1 MATDIFK
8 IFTKLG
14 LSDSESKVYLAS
26 LSLGPTSVQDIAK
39 KARLS
44 RTATYDTVKTLKKR
58 GLLSTFERGKK
69 TFFAAEEPDRVVNY
83 FKDHVENMKD
93 ELQTLKRVMPEIKMM
108 AGGEKPTVR
117 FYEGD
122 EALYA
127 LFSDLGKAKPKFLYE
142 VSNMN
147 DIYTFL
153 EKKDVAEAQKLSSK
167 VPVIKL
173 LHVGDVQGEGR
184 EGVEYCKLPKDVL
197 EFHGDIWI
205 YDNRVAFVT
214 FVGKMVAIIVENQA
228 FADTAVALFQTA
240 WKVCELKKK

>member
-44 RTATYDTVKTLKKR
+44 RTATYDTVKTLKNR

-83 FKDHVENMKD
+83 FKDHVEAMKD
-93 ELQTLKRVMPEIKMM
+93 ELQTLKRVVPEIKLM

-127 LFSDLGKAKPKFLYE
+127 IFADLGKAKPKFMYE
-142 VSNMN
+142 VSNME
-147 DIYTFL
+147 DIYSFL
-153 EKKDVAEAQKLSSK
+153 DQKDVTEAQKLSKK
-167 VPVIKL
+167 VPVMKL
-173 LHVGDVQGEGR
+173 LHIGDVRGEAKD
-184 EGVEYCKLPKDVL
+184 GVEYCKLPKDVL

-205 YDNRVAFVT
+205 YDNRVAFIS
-214 FVGKMVAIIVENQA
+214 FIGKMVAIIIENQS
-228 FADTAVALFQTA
+228 FADTAVALFDTA
-240 WKVCELKKK
+240 WKISKLKK

>member
-44 RTATYDTVKTLKKR
+44 RTATYDTVKTLKAR
-58 GLLSTFERGKK
+58 GLLSTSERGKK

-83 FKDHVENMKD
+83 FKDHVESMKD

-108 AGGEKPTVR
+108 AGGERPSVR

-122 EALYA
+122 EAMYS
-127 LFSDLGKAKPKFLYE
+127 LFADVAKVKPKVLRE
-142 VSNMN
+142 LANID
-147 DIYTFL
+147 DIYAFL
-153 EKKDVAEAQKLSSK
+153 ERSDVVDAQKSSQK
-167 VPVIKL
+167 VPLIK
-173 LHVGDVQGEGR
+173 VMYSGEFKTEPRPNVSYG
-184 EGVEYCKLPKDVL
+184 KLPKDTL

-205 YDNRVAFVT
+205 YSNRVAFVS
-214 FVGKMVAIIVENQA
+214 FIGKMVTVIVENQA
-228 FADTAVALFQTA
+228 FADTSVALFDTA
-240 WKVCELKKK
+240 WKVCKIRK